1 MHLTHF
7 LPIKFYILNFLTLTF
22 LFLFNI
28 FYLII
33 EIRCYFFNLNLNHS
47 LKLQQV
53 LSIGLGERTDVTEET
68 VR

>member
-1 MHLTHF
+1 MQLTHF
-7 LPIKFYILNFLTLTF
+7 LPIKFYILNFFTLTF

-33 EIRCYFFNLNLNHS
+33 EIKSYFFNLNLNPS
-47 LKLQQV
+47 LQLQQV